1 MGCDWRG
8 YHQNRLPGWGSRYL
22 WLPAQALIT
31 FSLLLCSS
39 RFRAWLMTVWIM
51 GLLVLSSSS
60 FEPAPTGILAAT
72 IHCFLASLTSHDT
85 FSTKRATVSRLVKSV
100 DMNFLPTRAAQGKS
114 DDDEYGS
121 INGSIF
127 SSSQEVVLSIS
138 GQFFVR
144 LIQKQSAL

>member
-1 MGCDWRG
+1 
-8 YHQNRLPGWGSRYL
+8 
-22 WLPAQALIT
+22 
-31 FSLLLCSS
+31 
-39 RFRAWLMTVWIM
+39 M

-60 FEPAPTGILAAT
+60 FETAPTGILAAT
-72 IHCFLASLTSHDT
+72 IQSFLASLTSHDT
-85 FSTKRATVSRLVKSV
+85 LPARRATVSRLVKSV
-100 DMNFLPTRAAQGKS
+100 DMNFLLTRAAQGKG

-144 LIQKQSAL
+144 LIQKQGAL